1 MVFLTPNYRLPTTD
15 YRLLT
20 SLKLLL
26 ITLALFLTQ
35 LIKFTFGIQFLVMKK
50 IFTLSL
56 FFSIVTIAVQAQ
68 SAKVVADKILA
79 IVGDRI
85 ILYSDIQNTIADA
98 IRNGNQVPENAQCV
112 LMEQALI
119 SKVLMLQAEK
129 DSLPVTEDEVES
141 DLDNRIRKYINAYGT
156 QEALEEIAGKSIY
169 QIKEDARETVKE
181 QKLAEAMQR
190 KIIENVHITPAE
202 VKAFFDK
209 IPKDSLPFFE
219 SELEIGQIV
228 IYPKGNRDLEKY
240 VIDEMLNYKKQV
252 EMKVAT
258 FEQLA
263 QRYSEDPGSKD
274 RGGQY
279 QVNRNDKTWDPNFLA
294 ACFRLKNEGDM
305 IGPIKSKFGYHLIQL
320 VQRIGEDAVVRHILR
335 IPPVTDVETKAAMN
349 KADTIRSKII
359 SGLISFAAA
368 ATRYTEDEQAKF
380 SGPYFLGRDGGPYV
394 TIDLLDK
401 DLVAMLDKLKP
412 GEYSQPVVFDDN
424 GKKGVRIVHYKSRS
438 EPHRLNMK
446 DDFSRISTMAL
457 EEKKQ
462 KTLEKW
468 MKEKVP
474 TYYIMID
481 DEIKTC
487 TDLTKWISEKQ
498 KTF

>member
-1 MVFLTPNYRLPTTD
+1 M
-15 YRLLT
+15 
-20 SLKLLL
+20 
-26 ITLALFLTQ
+26 
-35 LIKFTFGIQFLVMKK
+35 GIQILVMKK

-56 FFSIVTIAVQAQ
+56 FFLIAATFAVQGQ

-79 IVGDRI
+79 VIGDRI
-85 ILYSDIQNTIADA
+85 ILYSDIQNTISDA
-98 IRNGNQVPENAQCV
+98 VRNGNQVPENAQCV

-119 SKVLMLQAEK
+119 SKILMLQAEK
-129 DSLPVTEDEVES
+129 DSLPITEDEIEA
-141 DLDNRIRKYINAYGT
+141 DLDNRIRKYINAYGS

-169 QIKEDARETVKE
+169 QIKEDARETVRE

-190 KIIENVHITPAE
+190 KIVENVHITPNEAKLFYE
-202 VKAFFDK
+202 K
-209 IPKDSLPFFE
+209 IPKDSLPYFE

-228 IYPKGNRDLEKY
+228 FYPKGNRDLEKF
-240 VIDEMLNYKKQV
+240 VMDELLNYKKQV
-252 EMKVAT
+252 EMKLAT

-263 QRYSEDPGSKD
+263 QRFSEDPGSKE

-305 IGPIKSKFGYHLIQL
+305 IGPIKTKFGYHLIQL
-320 VQRIGEDAVVRHILR
+320 VQRIGDDAVIRHILR
-335 IPPVTDVETKAAMN
+335 IPPVTDAEVKTALA
-349 KADTIRSKII
+349 KADTVRSKII
-359 SGLISFAAA
+359 AGSLSFAAA

-412 GEYSQPVVFDDN
+412 GEYSQPVVFEEN

-446 DDFSRISTMAL
+446 DDFSRISAMAL

-474 TYYIMID
+474 TYYILID
-481 DEIKTC
+481 DEIKNC
-487 TDLTKWISEKQ
+487 TDLTKWIGEKQ
-498 KTF
+498 KVF

>member
-1 MVFLTPNYRLPTTD
+1 
-15 YRLLT
+15 
-20 SLKLLL
+20 
-26 ITLALFLTQ
+26 
-35 LIKFTFGIQFLVMKK
+35 MKK
-50 IFTLSL
+50 ICTLGLLFTI
-56 FFSIVTIAVQAQ
+56 FSVAAKSQ

-98 IRNGNQVPENAQCV
+98 IRNGNQVPDNAQCV

-129 DSLPVTEDEVES
+129 DSLPVTDEEVEA
-141 DLDNRIRKYINAYGT
+141 DLDNRIRRYINIYGSE
-156 QEALEEIAGKSIY
+156 EALAEIAGKSVY
-169 QIKEDARETVKE
+169 QIKEDARETVRE

-190 KIIENVHITPAE
+190 KIVENVHMTPTE
-202 VKAFFDK
+202 VQAFYNK

-228 IYPKGNRDLEKY
+228 FYPKSNRDLEKF
-240 VIDEMLNYKKQV
+240 VMDELNNYKRQV
-252 EMKVAT
+252 EMKVTT

-263 QRYSEDPGSKD
+263 QRYSEDPGSKE

-294 ACFRLKNEGDM
+294 AAFRLKNEGDM
-305 IGPIKSKFGYHLIQL
+305 VGPIKSQFGYHLIQL
-320 VQRIGEDAVVRHILR
+320 VKRIGDDAIVRHILR
-335 IPPVTDVETKAAMN
+335 IPPVTDIEIKAAMA
-349 KADTIRSKII
+349 KADTVRSKII
-359 SGLISFAAA
+359 AGQMSFAAA
-368 ATRYTEDEQAKF
+368 ATRYTEDKQAQF

-412 GEYSQPVVFDDN
+412 GEFSQPVVFEEN

-446 DDFSRISTMAL
+446 DDFSRISAMAL

-462 KTLEKW
+462 KVLEKW

-481 DEIKTC
+481 DEIKSC
-487 TDLTKWISEKQ
+487 TDLTKWISDKQ
-498 KTF
+498 KAF

>member
-1 MVFLTPNYRLPTTD
+1 LNLR
-15 YRLLT
+15 
-20 SLKLLL
+20 KLQILD
-26 ITLALFLTQ
+26 
-35 LIKFTFGIQFLVMKK
+35 MKK
-50 IFTLSL
+50 ICTLGLLFTI
-56 FFSIVTIAVQAQ
+56 FSVAAKSQ

-98 IRNGNQVPENAQCV
+98 IRNGNQVPDNAQCV

-129 DSLPVTEDEVES
+129 DSLPVTDEEVEA
-141 DLDNRIRKYINAYGT
+141 DLDNRIRRYINIYGSE
-156 QEALEEIAGKSIY
+156 EALAEIAGKSVY
-169 QIKEDARETVKE
+169 QIKEDARETVRE

-190 KIIENVHITPAE
+190 KIVENVHMTPTE
-202 VKAFFDK
+202 VQTFYNK

-228 IYPKGNRDLEKY
+228 FYPKSNRDLEKF
-240 VIDEMLNYKKQV
+240 VMDELNNYKRQV
-252 EMKVAT
+252 EMKVTT

-263 QRYSEDPGSKD
+263 QRYSEDPGSKE

-294 ACFRLKNEGDM
+294 AAFRLKNEGDM
-305 IGPIKSKFGYHLIQL
+305 VGPIKSQFGYHLIQL
-320 VQRIGEDAVVRHILR
+320 VKRIGDDAIVRHILR
-335 IPPVTDVETKAAMN
+335 IPPVTDIEIKAAMA
-349 KADTIRSKII
+349 KADTVRSKII
-359 SGLISFAAA
+359 AGQMSFAAA
-368 ATRYTEDEQAKF
+368 ATRYTEDKQAQF

-412 GEYSQPVVFDDN
+412 GEFSQPVVFEEN

-446 DDFSRISTMAL
+446 DDFSRISAMAL

-462 KTLEKW
+462 KVLEKW

-481 DEIKTC
+481 DEIKSC
-487 TDLTKWISEKQ
+487 TDLTKWISDKQ
-498 KTF
+498 KAF

>member
-1 MVFLTPNYRLPTTD
+1 
-15 YRLLT
+15 
-20 SLKLLL
+20 
-26 ITLALFLTQ
+26 
-35 LIKFTFGIQFLVMKK
+35 MKK
-50 IFTLSL
+50 IFTLGLL
-56 FFSIVTIAVQAQ
+56 FTILSVAVKAQ

-98 IRNGNQVPENAQCV
+98 IRNGQQIPDNAQCV
-112 LMEQALI
+112 LMEQALM
-119 SKVLMLQAEK
+119 SKVLMLQAMK
-129 DSLPVTEDEVES
+129 DSLPVTDEEVEA
-141 DLDNRIRKYINAYGT
+141 DLDNRIRRYINMYGSE
-156 QEALEEIAGKSIY
+156 EALQEIAGKSVY

-190 KIIENVHITPAE
+190 KIVENVHITPAE
-202 VKAFFDK
+202 VKVFYDK

-228 IYPKGNRDLEKY
+228 FYPKSNRDLEKF
-240 VIDEMLNYKKQV
+240 VMDELNNYKRQV
-252 EMKVAT
+252 EMKVTT

-320 VQRIGEDAVVRHILR
+320 VRRTGDEAVVRHILR
-335 IPPVTDVETKAAMN
+335 IPPVTDAEIKAAMA
-349 KADTIRSKII
+349 KADTVRSKII
-359 SGLISFAAA
+359 AGQLSFAAA

-380 SGPYFLGRDGGPYV
+380 GGPFFLGRDGSPYV

-401 DLVAMLDKLKP
+401 DLVAMLDKLKI

-424 GKKGVRIVHYKSRS
+424 NKKGVRIVYYKSRS

-446 DDFSRISTMAL
+446 DDYSRISTMAL

-462 KTLEKW
+462 KVLEKW
-468 MKEKVP
+468 MKDKVP

-481 DEIKTC
+481 DEIQSC
-487 TDLTKWISEKQ
+487 TDLSKWITDKQ
-498 KTF
+498 KSF

>member
-1 MVFLTPNYRLPTTD
+1 
-15 YRLLT
+15 
-20 SLKLLL
+20 
-26 ITLALFLTQ
+26 
-35 LIKFTFGIQFLVMKK
+35 MKK

-56 FFSIVTIAVQAQ
+56 FFSIAAIAAQGQ

-98 IRNGNQVPENAQCV
+98 VRNGNQVPDNANCV

-129 DSLPVTEDEVES
+129 DSLPITEDEIEA
-141 DLDNRIRKYINAYGT
+141 DLDNRIRKYINAYGS
-156 QEALEEIAGKSIY
+156 QEALEEVAGKTIY
-169 QIKEDARETVKE
+169 QIKEDARETVRE

-190 KIIENVHITPAE
+190 KIVENVHITPAE
-202 VKAFFDK
+202 VKAYYDK

-228 IYPKGNRDLEKY
+228 FYPKGNRELEKF
-240 VIDEMLNYKKQV
+240 VMDEMLNYKKQV
-252 EMKVAT
+252 EMKVTT
-258 FEQLA
+258 FDQLA
-263 QRYSEDPGSKD
+263 QRFSEDPGSKE
-274 RGGQY
+274 RGGLY

-294 ACFRLKNEGDM
+294 ASFRLKNKGDM
-305 IGPIKSKFGYHLIQL
+305 IGPVKSKFGYHLIYL
-320 VQRIGEDAVVRHILR
+320 EDRIGDDAVVRHILR
-335 IPPVTDVETKAAMN
+335 IPPVTDIEIKAAMG
-349 KADTIRSKII
+349 KADTVRSKII
-359 SGLISFAAA
+359 SGLITFPAA
-368 ATRYTEDEQAKF
+368 ATRYTEDDQAKF

-412 GEYSQPVVFDDN
+412 GEFSQPVAFEDN
-424 GKKGVRIVHYKSRS
+424 GKKGVRIVHYKSRT

-457 EEKKQ
+457 EGKKQ
-462 KTLEKW
+462 IALEKW
-468 MKEKVP
+468 IKEKIP
-474 TYYIMID
+474 TYYTMID
-481 DEIKTC
+481 DEIKGC
-487 TDLTKWISEKQ
+487 TDITRWVGEKQ
-498 KTF
+498 KGF

>member
-1 MVFLTPNYRLPTTD
+1 
-15 YRLLT
+15 
-20 SLKLLL
+20 
-26 ITLALFLTQ
+26 
-35 LIKFTFGIQFLVMKK
+35 MKK
-50 IFTLSL
+50 ICTLGLLFTI
-56 FFSIVTIAVQAQ
+56 FSVAAKSQ

-98 IRNGNQVPENAQCV
+98 IRNGNQVPDNAQCV

-129 DSLPVTEDEVES
+129 DSLPVTDEEVEA
-141 DLDNRIRKYINAYGT
+141 DLDNRIRRYINIYGSE
-156 QEALEEIAGKSIY
+156 EALAEIAGKSVY
-169 QIKEDARETVKE
+169 QIKEDARETVRE

-190 KIIENVHITPAE
+190 KIVENVHMTPTE
-202 VKAFFDK
+202 VQTFYNK

-228 IYPKGNRDLEKY
+228 FYPKSNRDLEKF
-240 VIDEMLNYKKQV
+240 VMDELNNYKRQV
-252 EMKVAT
+252 EMKVTT

-263 QRYSEDPGSKD
+263 QRYSEDPGSKE

-294 ACFRLKNEGDM
+294 AAFRLKNEGDM
-305 IGPIKSKFGYHLIQL
+305 VGPIKSQFGYHLIQL
-320 VQRIGEDAVVRHILR
+320 VKRIGDDAIVRHILR
-335 IPPVTDVETKAAMN
+335 IPPVTDIEIKAAMA
-349 KADTIRSKII
+349 KADTVRSKII
-359 SGLISFAAA
+359 AGQMSFAAA
-368 ATRYTEDEQAKF
+368 ATRYTEDKQAQF

-412 GEYSQPVVFDDN
+412 GEFSQPVVFEEN

-446 DDFSRISTMAL
+446 DDFSRISAMAL

-462 KTLEKW
+462 KVLEKW

-481 DEIKTC
+481 DEIKSC
-487 TDLTKWISEKQ
+487 TDLTKWISDKQ
-498 KTF
+498 KAF

>member
-1 MVFLTPNYRLPTTD
+1 
-15 YRLLT
+15 
-20 SLKLLL
+20 
-26 ITLALFLTQ
+26 
-35 LIKFTFGIQFLVMKK
+35 MKK

-56 FFSIVTIAVQAQ
+56 LFTIVTTFVAQGQ

-98 IRNGNQVPENAQCV
+98 IRNGNQVPDNANCV

-119 SKVLMLQAEK
+119 SKVLMLQAER
-129 DSLPVTEDEVES
+129 DSLPITEDEIEA
-141 DLDNRIRKYINAYGT
+141 DLDNRIRKYITSYGS
-156 QEALEEIAGKSIY
+156 QEALEEIAGKTIY
-169 QIKEDARETVKE
+169 QIKEDARETVRE

-190 KIIENVHITPAE
+190 KIIENVHITPSEA
-202 VKAFFDK
+202 KAFYDK
-209 IPKDSLPFFE
+209 IPKDSLPYFE

-228 IYPKGNRDLEKY
+228 FYPKGNRELEKF
-240 VIDEMLNYKKQV
+240 VMDEMVNYKKQV
-252 EMKVAT
+252 EMKLAT

-263 QRYSEDPGSKD
+263 QRFSEDPGSKE

-279 QVNRNDKTWDPNFLA
+279 QLNRNDKTWDPNFLA
-294 ACFRLKNEGDM
+294 ASFRLKNKGDM
-305 IGPIKSKFGYHLIQL
+305 IGPVKSKFGYHLIYL
-320 VQRIGEDAVVRHILR
+320 EERFGDEAVIRHILR
-335 IPPVTDVETKAAMN
+335 VPPVTDTEIKAAMA
-349 KADTIRSKII
+349 KADTVRSKII
-359 SGLISFAAA
+359 AGTLSFAAA
-368 ATRYTEDEQAKF
+368 ATRYTEDDQAKF

-394 TIDLLDK
+394 TIDMLDK

-412 GEYSQPVVFDDN
+412 GEFSQPVVFDDN

-446 DDFSRISTMAL
+446 DDFSRISAMAL

-468 MKEKVP
+468 MKEKAP

-481 DEIKTC
+481 DEIKSC
-487 TDLTKWISEKQ
+487 TDLTKWIGDKQ
-498 KTF
+498 KAF

>member
-1 MVFLTPNYRLPTTD
+1 
-15 YRLLT
+15 
-20 SLKLLL
+20 
-26 ITLALFLTQ
+26 
-35 LIKFTFGIQFLVMKK
+35 MKK

-56 FFSIVTIAVQAQ
+56 FFSIVATVIAQGQ

-85 ILYSDIQNTIADA
+85 ILYSDIQNTISDA
-98 IRNGNQVPENAQCV
+98 VRNGNQVPDNAQCV

-129 DSLPVTEDEVES
+129 DSLPVTDEEIEA

-190 KIIENVHITPAE
+190 KIVENIHMTPNE
-202 VKAFFDK
+202 VKIFYEK

-228 IYPKGNRDLEKY
+228 IYPKGNRDLEKF

-252 EMKVAT
+252 EMKVTT
-258 FEQLA
+258 FDQLA
-263 QRYSEDPGSKD
+263 QRFSEDPGSKD

-294 ACFRLKNEGDM
+294 ACFRLKNEGDI

-320 VQRIGEDAVVRHILR
+320 VQRMGDDAVIRHILR
-335 IPPVTDVETKAAMN
+335 TAPVTDIEIKAAMA
-349 KADTIRSKII
+349 KADTVRSKII
-359 SGLISFAAA
+359 AGTISFAAA

-412 GEYSQPVVFDDN
+412 GEYSQPVVFEEN

-462 KTLEKW
+462 MTLEKW

-481 DEIKTC
+481 DEIKGC

-498 KTF
+498 KAF

>member
-1 MVFLTPNYRLPTTD
+1 
-15 YRLLT
+15 
-20 SLKLLL
+20 
-26 ITLALFLTQ
+26 
-35 LIKFTFGIQFLVMKK
+35 MKK
-50 IFTLSL
+50 IFTLS
-56 FFSIVTIAVQAQ
+56 FFFLIAATFAAQGQ

-85 ILYSDIQNTIADA
+85 ILYSDIQNTISDA
-98 IRNGNQVPENAQCV
+98 IRNGNQVPDNAQCV

-129 DSLPVTEDEVES
+129 DSLPVTEDEIEA
-141 DLDNRIRKYINAYGT
+141 DLDNRIRKYINAYGS

-169 QIKEDARETVKE
+169 QIKEDARETVRE

-190 KIIENVHITPAE
+190 KIVENVHITPNEAKIFYE
-202 VKAFFDK
+202 K

-228 IYPKGNRDLEKY
+228 FYPKGNRDLEKF
-240 VIDEMLNYKKQV
+240 VMDEMLNYKKQV
-252 EMKVAT
+252 EMKLAT
-258 FEQLA
+258 FDQLA
-263 QRYSEDPGSKD
+263 QRYSEDPGSKES
-274 RGGQY
+274 GGQY

-320 VQRIGEDAVVRHILR
+320 VQRIGDDAVIRHILR
-335 IPPVTDVETKAAMN
+335 IPPVTDIEVKAAMA
-349 KADTIRSKII
+349 KADTVRSKII
-359 SGLISFAAA
+359 AGTISFAAA

-412 GEYSQPVVFDDN
+412 GEFSQPVAFEEN

-446 DDFSRISTMAL
+446 DDFSRISAMAL

-462 KTLEKW
+462 RTIEKW
-468 MKEKVP
+468 MKDKSS
-474 TYYIMID
+474 YLLYHD
-481 DEIKTC
+481 R
-487 TDLTKWISEKQ
+487 
-498 KTF
+498 

>member
-1 MVFLTPNYRLPTTD
+1 
-15 YRLLT
+15 
-20 SLKLLL
+20 
-26 ITLALFLTQ
+26 
-35 LIKFTFGIQFLVMKK
+35 MKK
-50 IFTLSL
+50 IFTLGL
-56 FFSIVTIAVQAQ
+56 FFAIVSAAMAQGQ

-98 IRNGNQVPENAQCV
+98 IRNGNQVPDNANCV

-129 DSLPVTEDEVES
+129 DSLPVTDDEVEA
-141 DLDNRIRKYINAYGT
+141 DLDNRIRKYINAYGS
-156 QEALEEIAGKSIY
+156 QEALEEIAGKTIY
-169 QIKEDARETVKE
+169 QIKEDARETVRE

-190 KIIENVHITPAE
+190 KIVENVHITPAE
-202 VKAFFDK
+202 VKTFFEK

-228 IYPKGNRDLEKY
+228 LYPKSNRDLEKY
-240 VIDEMLNYKKQV
+240 VMDEMLNYKRQV
-252 EMKVAT
+252 ETKLAT

-263 QRYSEDPGSKD
+263 QRYSEDPGSKE

-294 ACFRLKNEGDM
+294 ACFRIKNEGDM

-320 VQRIGEDAVVRHILR
+320 VQRIGDEAVVRHILR
-335 IPPVTDVETKAAMN
+335 IPPVTDAEIKVAIS

-359 SGLISFAAA
+359 SGLVSFAAA

-380 SGPYFLGRDGGPYV
+380 SGPYFLGRDGAPYV

-401 DLVAMLDKLKP
+401 ELVTMLDKLKP

-446 DDFSRISTMAL
+446 DDFSRISTMAT

-487 TDLTKWISEKQ
+487 TDLTKWISDKQ

>member
-1 MVFLTPNYRLPTTD
+1 
-15 YRLLT
+15 
-20 SLKLLL
+20 
-26 ITLALFLTQ
+26 
-35 LIKFTFGIQFLVMKK
+35 MKK

-56 FFSIVTIAVQAQ
+56 FILMAATFAAQGQ

-98 IRNGNQVPENAQCV
+98 IRNGTQVPDNAQCS

-129 DSLPVTEDEVES
+129 DSLPVTEEEIEA
-141 DLDNRIRKYINAYGT
+141 DLDNRIRKYINAYGS

-169 QIKEDARETVKE
+169 QIKEDARETVRE

-190 KIIENVHITPAE
+190 KIVDNVHITPNE
-202 VKAFFDK
+202 VKLFYEK

-228 IYPKGNRDLEKY
+228 FYPKGNRDLEKF
-240 VIDEMLNYKKQV
+240 VMDELVNYKKQV
-252 EMKVAT
+252 EMKVAS

-263 QRYSEDPGSKD
+263 QRFSEDPGSKE
-274 RGGQY
+274 RGGEY
-279 QVNRNDKTWDPNFLA
+279 QINKNDKTWDPNFMA

-305 IGPIKSKFGYHLIQL
+305 IGPVKSKFGYHLIQL
-320 VQRIGEDAVVRHILR
+320 VKRMGDDVVIRHILR
-335 IPPVTDVETKAAMN
+335 IPPVTDAEVKTAMA
-349 KADTIRSKII
+349 KADTVRSKII
-359 SGLISFAAA
+359 AGTISFAAA
-368 ATRYTEDEQAKF
+368 ATRYTEDDQAKF
-380 SGPYFLGRDGGPYV
+380 SGPYFIGRDGAPYV

-412 GEYSQPVVFDDN
+412 GEFSQPVVYDDN
-424 GKKGVRIVHYKSRS
+424 GKKAVRIVHYKSRT

-446 DDFSRISTMAL
+446 DDFSRISTIAL
-457 EEKKQ
+457 EQKKQ
-462 KTLEKW
+462 MTLEKW
-468 MKEKVP
+468 MKDKVP

-481 DEIKTC
+481 DEIKSC
-487 TDLTKWISEKQ
+487 TDLTKYISEKQ
-498 KTF
+498 KGF

>member
-1 MVFLTPNYRLPTTD
+1 
-15 YRLLT
+15 
-20 SLKLLL
+20 
-26 ITLALFLTQ
+26 
-35 LIKFTFGIQFLVMKK
+35 MKK
-50 IFTLSL
+50 IITLSL
-56 FFSIVTIAVQAQ
+56 FFTIGTTFVVQGQ
-68 SAKVVADKILA
+68 SAKVIADKILA

-119 SKVLMLQAEK
+119 SKLLMLQAEK
-129 DSLPVTEDEVES
+129 DSLPVTDDEVEA
-141 DLDNRIRKYINAYGT
+141 DLDNKVRKYINAYGS
-156 QEALEEIAGKSIY
+156 QEALEEVAGKTIY
-169 QIKEDARETVKE
+169 QIKEDARDIVRE

-190 KIIENVHITPAE
+190 KIVENVHITPAE
-202 VKAFFDK
+202 VKAFYEK

-228 IYPKGNRDLEKY
+228 FYPKSNRELERF
-240 VIDEMLNYKKQV
+240 VMDEMLNYKKQV

-263 QRYSEDPGSKD
+263 QRFSEDPGSKE

-279 QVNRNDKTWDPNFLA
+279 QLNRNDKTWDPNFLA
-294 ACFRLKNEGDM
+294 ASFRLKNKGDM
-305 IGPIKSKFGYHLIQL
+305 IGPVKTKFGYHLIQL
-320 VQRIGEDAVVRHILR
+320 EERFGEDAVIRHILR
-335 IPPVTDVETKAAMN
+335 IPPVTDVEIKAAMG
-349 KADTIRSKII
+349 KADTVRSKII
-359 SGLISFAAA
+359 SGLMSFAAA
-368 ATRYTEDEQAKF
+368 ASRYTEDEQAIF

-394 TIDLLDK
+394 TIDILEK

-412 GEYSQPVVFDDN
+412 GEFSQPIVFDDN
-424 GKKGVRIVHYKSRS
+424 GKKGVRIVHYKSRT

-462 KTLEKW
+462 KVLEKW
-468 MKEKVP
+468 MKDKVP

-481 DEIKTC
+481 DEIKSC
-487 TDLTKWISEKQ
+487 TDLTKWIGEKQ
-498 KTF
+498 KAF

>member
-1 MVFLTPNYRLPTTD
+1 M
-15 YRLLT
+15 
-20 SLKLLL
+20 
-26 ITLALFLTQ
+26 
-35 LIKFTFGIQFLVMKK
+35 KFTFGVQFLVMKK
-50 IFTLSL
+50 IFLLGL
-56 FFSIVTIAVQAQ
+56 FFSMAAIGAQGQ

-85 ILYSDIQNTIADA
+85 ILFSDIQNTIADA
-98 IRNGNQVPENAQCV
+98 VRNGSQVPDNANCV

-129 DSLPVTEDEVES
+129 DSLPVTDDEIEA
-141 DLDNRIRKYINAYGT
+141 DLDNRIRKYINAYGS

-169 QIKEDARETVKE
+169 QIKEDARETVRE

-190 KIIENVHITPAE
+190 KIVENVHMTPAE
-202 VKAFFDK
+202 VKAFYDK

-228 IYPKGNRDLEKY
+228 IYPKGNRELEKF
-240 VIDEMLNYKKQV
+240 VMDELLNYKKQV

-263 QRYSEDPGSKD
+263 QRFSEDPGSKE
-274 RGGQY
+274 RGGLY
-279 QVNRNDKTWDPNFLA
+279 QVNRNDKTWDPNFLS
-294 ACFRLKNEGDM
+294 ACFRLKNKGDM
-305 IGPIKSKFGYHLIQL
+305 IGPVKSKFGYHLIQL
-320 VQRIGEDAVVRHILR
+320 EDRIGDDAVVRHILR
-335 IPPVTDVETKAAMN
+335 IPPVTDTEIKAAMG
-349 KADTIRSKII
+349 KADTVRSKII
-359 SGLISFAAA
+359 SGLMTFAAA

-380 SGPYFLGRDGGPYV
+380 SGPYFLGRDGGPRV

-412 GEYSQPVVFDDN
+412 GEFSQPVVFEEN

-446 DDFSRISTMAL
+446 DDFSRISTLAL

-462 KTLEKW
+462 KALEKW
-468 MKEKVP
+468 IKDKVP

-481 DEIKTC
+481 DEIKGC
-487 TDLTKWISEKQ
+487 TDLTKWISDKQ
-498 KTF
+498 KVF

>member
-1 MVFLTPNYRLPTTD
+1 
-15 YRLLT
+15 
-20 SLKLLL
+20 
-26 ITLALFLTQ
+26 
-35 LIKFTFGIQFLVMKK
+35 MKK

-56 FFSIVTIAVQAQ
+56 FFLIAATFAAQGQ

-85 ILYSDIQNTIADA
+85 ILYSDIQNTISDA

-129 DSLPVTEDEVES
+129 DSLPVTEEEIES
-141 DLDNRIRKYINAYGT
+141 DLDNRIRKYINAYGS

-169 QIKEDARETVKE
+169 QIKEDARETVRE

-190 KIIENVHITPAE
+190 KIVENVHITPNEA
-202 VKAFFDK
+202 KLFFDK
-209 IPKDSLPFFE
+209 IPKDSLPYFE

-228 IYPKGNRDLEKY
+228 FYPKGNRDLEKF
-240 VIDEMLNYKKQV
+240 VMDELLNYKKQV
-252 EMKVAT
+252 EMKLAT

-263 QRYSEDPGSKD
+263 QRFSEDPGSKE

-294 ACFRLKNEGDM
+294 ACFRLKNPGDM

-320 VQRIGEDAVVRHILR
+320 EQRIGDDAVIRHILR
-335 IPPVTDVETKAAMN
+335 IPPVTDAEVKTALA
-349 KADTIRSKII
+349 KADTVRSKII
-359 SGLISFAAA
+359 AGSLTFAAA

-412 GEYSQPVVFDDN
+412 GEYSQPVSFDDN

-438 EPHRLNMK
+438 EPHRLNMQ
-446 DDFSRISTMAL
+446 DDFSRISAMAL

-468 MKEKVP
+468 MKDRVP

-481 DEIKTC
+481 DEIKSC

-498 KTF
+498 KAF

>member
-1 MVFLTPNYRLPTTD
+1 
-15 YRLLT
+15 
-20 SLKLLL
+20 
-26 ITLALFLTQ
+26 
-35 LIKFTFGIQFLVMKK
+35 MKK

-56 FFSIVTIAVQAQ
+56 FLSIAAIAAQAQ

-85 ILYSDIQNTIADA
+85 ILYSDIQNTISDA
-98 IRNGNQVPENAQCV
+98 IRNGNQVPDNAQCV

-129 DSLPVTEDEVES
+129 DSLPITEDEIEA
-141 DLDNRIRKYINAYGT
+141 DLDLRIRKYINVYGSE
-156 QEALEEIAGKSIY
+156 QALVDIAGKSVY
-169 QIKEDARETVKE
+169 QIKEDARETVRE

-190 KIIENVHITPAE
+190 KIIENVHITPSEA
-202 VKAFFDK
+202 KAFYDK

-228 IYPKGNRDLEKY
+228 IYPKGNRDLEKF
-240 VIDEMLNYKKQV
+240 VMDELLNYKRQV
-252 EMKVAT
+252 EMKVTT
-258 FEQLA
+258 FDQLA
-263 QRYSEDPGSKD
+263 QRFSEDPGSKD

-279 QVNRNDKTWDPNFLA
+279 QVNKYDKTWDPAFLN

-305 IGPIKSKFGYHLIQL
+305 IGPVKTKFGYHLIQL
-320 VQRIGEDAVVRHILR
+320 VQRIGDDAVVRHILR
-335 IPPVTDVETKAAMN
+335 IPPVTDAEVKTAMG
-349 KADTIRSKII
+349 KADTIRSKVI
-359 SGLISFAAA
+359 SGLMSFAAA
-368 ATRYTEDEQAKF
+368 ATRYTEDEQQKF

-412 GEYSQPVVFDDN
+412 GEFSQPVVFDDN

-446 DDFSRISTMAL
+446 DDFSRISAMAL

-462 KTLEKW
+462 KVLEKW
-468 MKEKVP
+468 MKDKVP

-481 DEIKTC
+481 DEIKSC
-487 TDLTKWISEKQ
+487 TDLTKWIGDKQ
-498 KTF
+498 KGF

>member
-1 MVFLTPNYRLPTTD
+1 
-15 YRLLT
+15 
-20 SLKLLL
+20 
-26 ITLALFLTQ
+26 
-35 LIKFTFGIQFLVMKK
+35 MKK

-56 FFSIVTIAVQAQ
+56 FFLIAATFAAQGQ

-85 ILYSDIQNTIADA
+85 ILYSDIQNTISDA
-98 IRNGNQVPENAQCV
+98 VRNGNQIPDNAQCV

-129 DSLPVTEDEVES
+129 DSLPIGEDEIEA
-141 DLDNRIRKYINAYGT
+141 DLDNRIRKYINAYGS

-169 QIKEDARETVKE
+169 QIKEDARETVRE

-190 KIIENVHITPAE
+190 KIVENVHITPNEAKLFYE
-202 VKAFFDK
+202 R

-228 IYPKGNRDLEKY
+228 FYPKGNRDLEKF
-240 VIDEMLNYKKQV
+240 VMDELLNYKKQV
-252 EMKVAT
+252 EMKLAT

-263 QRYSEDPGSKD
+263 QRFSEDPGSKE

-279 QVNRNDKTWDPNFLA
+279 QLNRNDKTWDPNFLA
-294 ACFRLKNEGDM
+294 ASFRLKNEGDI
-305 IGPIKSKFGYHLIQL
+305 IGPVKSKFGYHLIQL
-320 VQRIGEDAVVRHILR
+320 VQRIGDDAVIRHILR
-335 IPPVTDVETKAAMN
+335 VPPVTDIEVKASIA
-349 KADTIRSKII
+349 KADTVRSKII
-359 SGLISFAAA
+359 AGTISFAAA

-412 GEYSQPVVFDDN
+412 GEYSQPVAFEEN

-438 EPHRLNMK
+438 EPHRLNMQ
-446 DDFSRISTMAL
+446 DDFSRISAMAL

-468 MKEKVP
+468 MKDKVP

-481 DEIKTC
+481 DEIKSC
-487 TDLTKWISEKQ
+487 TDLTKWIGEKQ
-498 KTF
+498 KAF

>member
-1 MVFLTPNYRLPTTD
+1 VAFI
-15 YRLLT
+15 
-20 SLKLLL
+20 LKLLL
-26 ITLALFLTQ
+26 INTARLLPQ
-35 LIKFTFGIQFLVMKK
+35 LIKFTFGIQILVMKK

-56 FFSIVTIAVQAQ
+56 VFLIAATFAAQGQ

-85 ILYSDIQNTIADA
+85 ILYSDIQNTISDA
-98 IRNGNQVPENAQCV
+98 IRNGNQVPDNAQCV

-129 DSLPVTEDEVES
+129 DSLPISEEEIEA

-169 QIKEDARETVKE
+169 QIKEDARETVRE

-190 KIIENVHITPAE
+190 KIVENVHITPNEA
-202 VKAFFDK
+202 K
-209 IPKDSLPFFE
+209 IFYEKLPKDSLPFFE

-228 IYPKGNRDLEKY
+228 IYPKGNRDLEKF
-240 VIDEMLNYKKQV
+240 VMDELLNYKKQV
-252 EMKVAT
+252 EMKLAT

-263 QRYSEDPGSKD
+263 QRFSEDPGSKE

-279 QVNRNDKTWDPNFLA
+279 QVNRSDKTWDPNFLA

-320 VQRIGEDAVVRHILR
+320 VQRIGDDAVVRHILR
-335 IPPVTDVETKAAMN
+335 TTPVTDTEVKAAMA
-349 KADTIRSKII
+349 KADTVRSKII
-359 SGLISFAAA
+359 AGTLSFAAA

-412 GEYSQPVVFDDN
+412 GDYSQPVVFEEN

-462 KTLEKW
+462 MTLEKW

-481 DEIKTC
+481 DEIKSC
-487 TDLTKWISEKQ
+487 TDLTKWIGEKQ
-498 KTF
+498 KAF